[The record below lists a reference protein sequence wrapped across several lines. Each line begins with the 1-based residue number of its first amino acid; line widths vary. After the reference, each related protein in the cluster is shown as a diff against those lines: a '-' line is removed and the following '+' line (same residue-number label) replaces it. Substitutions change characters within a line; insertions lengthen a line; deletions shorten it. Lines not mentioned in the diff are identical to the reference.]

1 MTNAAQQA
9 RTSRSKSSFVPS
21 HRKFRPAA
29 PYTNYKINHAMIVG
43 DFMTARYVLA
53 DVATKAAYF
62 SLVAAT
68 FIFFSMFLL
77 TGLHPQS
84 RSAGG
89 AAAFRR
95 GGFGMVHVTLPD
107 KYKITAGQKL
117 ERPAHATDA
126 LRYRLA

>member
-1 MTNAAQQA
+1 MVGADVVAGPHRASGTALRHQRVTNAAQQV

-62 SLVAAT
+62 SLVAAA
-68 FIFFSMFLL
+68 FIFVSMLLL
-77 TGLHPQS
+77 TGLHP
-84 RSAGG
+84 
-89 AAAFRR
+89 
-95 GGFGMVHVTLPD
+95 
-107 KYKITAGQKL
+107 
-117 ERPAHATDA
+117 
-126 LRYRLA
+126 